1 MACRLLV
8 KNKANSYA
16 TGEVLGV
23 FAGDHTFGKFESKLA
38 FLEAGL
44 TDWPREFVIVN
55 VVDAEPSAYAYLLD
69 TDDDGK
75 ALYRLV
81 EQGSESPFYNQL
93 LESAEVTVTSAILDA
108 LTISRGV

>member
-8 KNKANSYA
+8 KNVANSYA
-16 TGEVLGV
+16 TGDVVWV
-23 FAGDHTFGKFESKLA
+23 FAGDHIFGQFESKLA

-55 VVDAEPSAYAYLLD
+55 VVDAESSDYAYLLD
-69 TDDDGK
+69 MDDEGK
-75 ALYRLV
+75 ALYRLA

-108 LTISRGV
+108 LIISGGV